1 MYLGLDVGG
10 THTDAVLIK
19 NRRVIASCK
28 TPTDHANLL
37 KSMTTAIESVI
48 KDVELDKI
56 KRINLS
62 TTLSTNAIV
71 EKKMERVGVIISAG
85 PGIDAGNYKIGKDF
99 LIIEG
104 SINHRGTEIKPLDSE
119 QLRQI
124 PGDFVKKGIKV
135 FAAVTKFSTRNP
147 DQENVIFEKVSP
159 DADFVT
165 QGHKLSG
172 QLSFPRRIATAYYNS
187 AVWRIYNDFADAID
201 KTIQNL
207 GINSSINI
215 LKADG
220 GTIPL
225 SQSRNIPVESIL
237 SGPAASV
244 MGIISIC
251 DITEDSVILDIGGTT
266 TDIAIF
272 ASGSPLI
279 ERDGIT
285 LEDNPTLIRSM
296 HTKSIGIGGDSLIK
310 IQNGEVTSGPERLGH
325 AIALGGEQPTL
336 VDALNAIGILK
347 YGDIEKSIAGIKKLA
362 EKNKIQPEILCNSA
376 LKFAVNS
383 IKNEV
388 ESMLKI
394 INSKPVYTIH
404 EMLENKKI
412 FPKKIYAMGGPAL
425 AFSNLVRKEFGIDV
439 IVPENFEVAN
449 AIGAA
454 LSKTTFEL
462 ELFADTTKG
471 FLVIPNIDVKETITK
486 TYTLEEA
493 EKHAKEYLI
502 AHMKKIG
509 IAVLPDEIEII
520 ESSLFKMVSGYSAS
534 GKDIRVK
541 CQIKPDVIFKIE
553 SAAASK

>member
-10 THTDAVLIK
+10 THTDAVLIE
-19 NRRVIASCK
+19 NRKVIASCK
-28 TPTDHANLL
+28 TPTDHTNLL
-37 KSMTTAIESVI
+37 KSMTTAIEEVI
-48 KDVELDKI
+48 KNVPLDKI

-85 PGIDAGNYKIGKDF
+85 PGINAENYKLGKDF
-99 LIIEG
+99 IIVDG
-104 SINHRGTEIKPLDSE
+104 SINHRGTEIKPLDPE
-119 QLRQI
+119 QMKHI
-124 PGDFVKKGIKV
+124 PDDYVKSGIKV

-147 DQENVIFEKVSP
+147 DQENFIYEKISP
-159 DADFVT
+159 RADFIT
-165 QGHKLSG
+165 RGHKLSG
-172 QLSFPRRIATAYYNS
+172 QLSFPRRISTAYYNS
-187 AVWRIYNDFADAID
+187 SVWRMYNDFADAID

-207 GINSSINI
+207 GIKSSINI

-225 SQSRNIPVESIL
+225 SQSRKIPVESIL

-279 ERDGIT
+279 EREGIT
-285 LEDNPTLIRSM
+285 LEDNPTLVRSM
-296 HTKSIGIGGDSLIK
+296 YTKSIGIGGDSVIK
-310 IQNGEVTSGPERLGH
+310 IQNGIVSSGPERLGH
-325 AIALGGEQPTL
+325 AIALGGEHPTL

-347 YGDIEKSIAGIKKLA
+347 YGNTEKSIAGIKNLA
-362 EKNKIQPEILCNSA
+362 AQNKIKTDILCNSA
-376 LKFAVNS
+376 LEFAVNT

-388 ESMLKI
+388 EDMLKI

-412 FPKKIYAMGGPAL
+412 IPNKIYAMGGPAL
-425 AFSNLVRKEFGIDV
+425 AFSKLVKKKFGIEV
-439 IVPENFEVAN
+439 IVPKNFEVAN

-454 LSKTTFEL
+454 LAKTTFEL

-471 FLVIPNIDVKETITK
+471 ILIIPNIDVKETIPK

-493 EKHAKEYLI
+493 EKHIKDYLI
-502 AHMKKIG
+502 SHMKNIG
-509 IAVLPDEIEII
+509 IEITPEEIEII
-520 ESSLFKMVSGYSAS
+520 ESSLFKMVSGYTSS

-541 CQIKPDVIFKIE
+541 CQIKPGVIFKID
-553 SAAASK
+553 SMAAVK